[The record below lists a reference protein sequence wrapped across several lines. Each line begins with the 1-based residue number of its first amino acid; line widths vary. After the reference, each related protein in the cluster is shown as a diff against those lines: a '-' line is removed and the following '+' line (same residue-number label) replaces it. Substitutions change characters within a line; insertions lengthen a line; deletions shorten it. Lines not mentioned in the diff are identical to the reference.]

1 MDREYVGRDGPE
13 WRSHGGAQGRC
24 RPLQVGNCRPSLLTD
39 ADSGRLVN
47 MAVSPGVKYKASNM
61 PFVQM
66 ENISH
71 FLRACEM
78 APLNLPAH
86 DRFLTVD
93 LYDGKDPAQ
102 VLQCIAAFSRR
113 ANAVNPSIFPYA
125 LGGKSKGSSVSPQG
139 TGSSTGPRSP
149 GYTTTA
155 AIRPRGISETGQ
167 PAPAYTFNPLN
178 KAAYSTS
185 GSGRTSPTKQ
195 APSSLSRGGLATG
208 GAVSSWTDKGDQNNT
223 APAWNIHQYG
233 YMGGASQGNLGVSFG
248 GRRQITSQAP
258 QVPSL
263 AEKEKR
269 LREKIEQ
276 EQREAEER
284 QRKDQAEREAEQERV
299 RQEEERA
306 RLQEERRWAE
316 ETRKLKEQ
324 EEQERRWQE
333 EQRERK
339 DREAA
344 ERAEREEER
353 KWLEQQRLQ
362 RDREDAERSQREEQR
377 RRADQEA
384 AEAREREAQLAKD
397 RSRQRTTSDARL
409 NGQFLSQYQAGQ
421 TRSAAPEPQ
430 PLADQAASERQRIA
444 DLERQLEELR
454 NQQRQAAAS
463 PPAPQLAQAPALPS
477 RNQPETAHEDDWDAS
492 ERDYL
497 RKEWQQSQQDPDNYA
512 PPKPPRPTESSR
524 PLPDPTAYQPN
535 STRTERYLASN
546 PAPPL
551 KQTASHRPQ
560 DYSTT
565 TEVDLENQRRLAS
578 QQKTKAGGWASKS
591 LLEREMERERERQK
605 EWEQSQKELET
616 RARDTTQGTQPG
628 QSWDVHQYGYVH
640 GDNQG
645 RNPHLGLGG
654 RRQIIGPRPPP

>member
-1 MDREYVGRDGPE
+1 MRFGTGADG
-13 WRSHGGAQGRC
+13 
-24 RPLQVGNCRPSLLTD
+24 
-39 ADSGRLVN
+39 GRLVN

-78 APLNLPAH
+78 PPLNLPAH

-113 ANAVNPSIFPYA
+113 ANSVNPSAFPHA

-149 GYTTTA
+149 GYTTTS

-185 GSGRTSPTKQ
+185 GSGRISPTKP

-208 GAVSSWTDKGDQNNT
+208 GLVSSWKDQKDHSNT

-248 GRRQITSQAP
+248 GRRQITSQSP
-258 QVPSL
+258 EVPSL
-263 AEKEKR
+263 AEKDKR
-269 LREKIEQ
+269 LREKVEQ
-276 EQREAEER
+276 EQREVEDR
-284 QRKDQAEREAEQERV
+284 QRRDQAEREAEQNRL

-306 RLQEERRWAE
+306 RLDEEQRWAE
-316 ETRKLKEQ
+316 ETRKQKE
-324 EEQERRWQE
+324 EEEWERRWQDDQ
-333 EQRERK
+333 QRRR

-344 ERAEREEER
+344 ERADKE
-353 KWLEQQRLQ
+353 EQQR
-362 RDREDAERSQREEQR
+362 RVE
-377 RRADQEA
+377 QEA
-384 AEAREREAQLAKD
+384 ADARQREAQLAKE

-409 NGQFLSQYQAGQ
+409 NGQFLSQYQADHG
-421 TRSAAPEPQ
+421 RSNAPQ
-430 PLADQAASERQRIA
+430 SQQLADQAESEKQRIA

-454 NQQRQAAAS
+454 AQQRQTATS
-463 PPAPQLAQAPALPS
+463 PPAPEQPRALPS
-477 RNQPETAHEDDWDAS
+477 RNQPKASNEDDWDAS

-497 RKEWQQSQQDPDNYA
+497 RKEWQNAQQDTENYA
-512 PPKPPRPTESSR
+512 PPKPPRPIESTR
-524 PLPDPTAYQPN
+524 PLPNPTAYQPN
-535 STRTERYLASN
+535 TTRTERYLASN
-546 PAPPL
+546 PAPPP
-551 KQTASHRPQ
+551 QQPSSHRPQ

-591 LLEREMERERERQK
+591 LLEREMERERERQR
-605 EWEQSQKELET
+605 EWEQSQKELGT
-616 RARDTTQGTQPG
+616 KSRDTTQGTRPG
-628 QSWDVHQYGYVH
+628 QSWDVHQYGYVG

-645 RNPHLGLGG
+645 RNPQLGLGG

>member
-1 MDREYVGRDGPE
+1 MRWDV
-13 WRSHGGAQGRC
+13 
-24 RPLQVGNCRPSLLTD
+24 D
-39 ADSGRLVN
+39 ADSARLVN
-47 MAVSPGVKYKASNM
+47 MAVSPGVKYKASSM

-66 ENISH
+66 ENVSH

-78 APLNLPAH
+78 PPLNLPAH

-93 LYDGKDPAQ
+93 LYDAKDPAQ

-113 ANAVNPSIFPYA
+113 AHTVSPSSFPYA

-149 GYTTTA
+149 GYTTTS

-185 GSGRTSPTKQ
+185 GSGRTSPTKP
-195 APSSLSRGGLATG
+195 APSSLSRGGLASG
-208 GAVSSWTDKGDQNNT
+208 GPVSSWKDQKDQNNT

-248 GRRQITSQAP
+248 GRRQITSQSP
-258 QVPSL
+258 EVPTL

-269 LREKIEQ
+269 LRDKLEQ
-276 EQREAEER
+276 EQREAEHTQR
-284 QRKDQAEREAEQERV
+284 QDEARRNAEQDRI
-299 RQEEERA
+299 RQEEEQA
-306 RLQEERRWAE
+306 RSEEERKWAE
-316 ETRKLKEQ
+316 ETRRQQQ
-324 EEQERRWQE
+324 EEEEERERRWQGD
-333 EQRERK
+333 QRSRR

-344 ERAEREEER
+344 ERAD
-353 KWLEQQRLQ
+353 KDEQQR
-362 RDREDAERSQREEQR
+362 RVE
-377 RRADQEA
+377 QEA
-384 AEAREREAQLAKD
+384 ADARQREVQLAKE

-421 TRSAAPEPQ
+421 SQSDAAQ
-430 PLADQAASERQRIA
+430 SHLLAEQAASEKQRIA
-444 DLERQLEELR
+444 DLERQLDELR
-454 NQQRQAAAS
+454 NQQRQTAVS
-463 PPAPQLAQAPALPS
+463 PPAPQQAPALPS
-477 RNQPETAHEDDWDAS
+477 RDQPKASNEDDWDAS

-497 RKEWQQSQQDPDNYA
+497 RKEWQNAQQDPENYA
-512 PPKPPRPTESSR
+512 PPKPPRSTESTR
-524 PLPDPTAYQPN
+524 PLPDPNAYQPN
-535 STRTERYLASN
+535 TTRTDRFLVSN
-546 PAPPL
+546 PAPPPP
-551 KQTASHRPQ
+551 KPSSHRPQ

-565 TEVDLENQRRLAS
+565 TEVDLENQRRVAS
-578 QQKTKAGGWASKS
+578 QHKTKAGGWASKS
-591 LLEREMERERERQK
+591 LLEREMERERERQQ
-605 EWEQSQKELET
+605 EWEHSQKESEA
-616 RARDTTQGTQPG
+616 RARDTSQGTQPG

-645 RNPHLGLGG
+645 RNPTAGLGG